1 MRMTS
6 IHTLAALA
14 MLALAS
20 LATAKPA
27 ELNFTGNWEID
38 LRTPAERVAKAECG
52 HAYFMLE
59 QRGQEITG
67 DHGYATPGC
76 GRVNNAG
83 PVRGQV
89 RKGAAW
95 LEVTSGGQ
103 GAVVRGRATLV
114 KGQLMWRTL
123 EVLKPGT
130 PEGDSPLILDKGL
143 LYRLPD

>member
-1 MRMTS
+1 MT
-6 IHTLAALA
+6 TLRTMAAL
-14 MLALAS
+14 MLQTFTS
-20 LATAKPA
+20 LVVAQSTPGQ
-27 ELNFTGNWEID
+27 FTGNWEID
-38 LRTPAERVAKAECG
+38 LRTPAERAAKVECG

-59 QRGQEITG
+59 QRGHEIVG

-95 LEVTSGGQ
+95 LEVTSSGQ
-103 GAVVRGRATLV
+103 GAVVRGRASLV

-123 EVLKPGT
+123 EVLKTGT
-130 PEGDSPLILDKGL
+130 PEGEPPLILDNGL
-143 LYRLPD
+143 LHRLSD